1 MHESLW
7 TAGER
12 VDIRCAPQ
20 WLAEVMH
27 EGAGGAL
34 EDPTPGASTM
44 SVEVEAARHDFRVG
58 EWEPLMRGAWRQGRE
73 VLIENAC
80 SSGLDLLVRPA
91 GGTVSFIARWRPPVR
106 VRATSGMRSRFHLL
120 LRAVLLQY
128 PAMWWAGTRG
138 RIPMHA
144 SMFTA
149 GTITPLV
156 AGPSGVGKSTLLATE
171 LAAGGRATSD
181 NLCVTDGVSGWGVV
195 EPVRVEGKSGR
206 RMPHGRREQPL
217 IGRVSILTPDRVVL
231 LRRGTGA
238 KIEVGPCDPSV
249 AARALI
255 GSTYMAGEL
264 RRYWPF
270 AATVAAGTGLGPA
283 HPPICAVSE
292 ALTRRVPCLHVALS
306 TDRNARLSA
315 VLDDGEALDEA
326 QLLTR
331 KSEVPVVAPHAPS
344 ETLARARIASE
355 PAR

>member
-1 MHESLW
+1 MHESLL

-27 EGAGGAL
+27 EGADGAL
-34 EDPTPGASTM
+34 EGPVAGAPTM
-44 SVEVEAARHDFRVG
+44 SVDVEAARHSFRDG

-73 VLIENAC
+73 VLIENVC
-80 SSGLDLLVRPA
+80 SSGLDLLVRPN
-91 GGTVSFIARWRPPVR
+91 GGTVDFVARWRPPVR
-106 VRATSGMRSRFHLL
+106 VRAASGVRSRFHLL

-138 RIPMHA
+138 RIPLHA
-144 SMFTA
+144 SMFSAGAVTA
-149 GTITPLV
+149 LV

-171 LAAGGRATSD
+171 LVEGGRATSD

-195 EPVRVEGKSGR
+195 EPLRLEGKSGR

-217 IGRVSILTPDRVVL
+217 LGRVPSLTPDRVVL
-231 LRRGTGA
+231 LRRGTGTET
-238 KIEVGPCDPSV
+238 EVGPCDPSV

-255 GSTYMAGEL
+255 GSTYMAGEM

-292 ALTRRVPCLHVALS
+292 RLTRRLPCVQVVLS
-306 TDRNARLSA
+306 TRRDTRLSHA
-315 VLDDGEALDEA
+315 LDDGTAIDEA
-326 QLLTR
+326 ELTR
-331 KSEVPVVAPHAPS
+331 ATEAPVAPQPAPA
-344 ETLARARIASE
+344 EAMAEARIGPS
-355 PAR
+355 R

>member
-20 WLAEVMH
+20 WLTEVLY
-27 EGAGGAL
+27 EGAGGAF
-34 EDPTPGASTM
+34 EDPAPEASTM
-44 SVEVEAARHDFRVG
+44 SVEVEAARHSFRVG

-80 SSGLDLLVRPA
+80 SSGLDLLVRPNR
-91 GGTVSFIARWRPPVR
+91 GSVDFVARWRPPVR
-106 VRATSGMRSRFHLL
+106 VRAAAGMRSRFHLL

-138 RIPMHA
+138 RIPLHA

-149 GTITPLV
+149 GTMTPLV

-181 NLCVTDGVSGWGVV
+181 NLCVTDGVAGWGVV
-195 EPVRVEGKSGR
+195 EPLRLEGKSGR
-206 RMPHGRREQPL
+206 RMPHGRREQPF
-217 IGRVSILTPDRVVL
+217 IGRVSVLTPDRVVL
-231 LRRGTGA
+231 LRRGTGTRP
-238 KIEVGPCDPSV
+238 EVGPCDPSV

-255 GSTYMAGEL
+255 GSTYMAGEM

-292 ALTRRVPCLHVALS
+292 TLTRRVPCVQVVLS
-306 TDRNARLSA
+306 TDRTMRLSS
-315 VLDDGEALDEA
+315 VLDAGGVRNEAESTSRTEA
-326 QLLTR
+326 
-331 KSEVPVVAPHAPS
+331 PVVTPHVPA
-344 ETLARARIASE
+344 EALARARISSE

>member
-1 MHESLW
+1 MHESLV

-27 EGAGGAL
+27 EGADGAL
-34 EDPTPGASTM
+34 EDPAAGVSTM
-44 SVEVEAARHDFRVG
+44 SVEVEAARHSFRVG
-58 EWEPLMRGAWRQGRE
+58 DWEPLMRGAWRQGRE
-73 VLIENAC
+73 VLIENVC
-80 SSGLDLLVRPA
+80 SSGLDLLVRPN
-91 GGTVSFIARWRPPVR
+91 GGTVAFVARWRPPVR
-106 VRATSGMRSRFHLL
+106 VRATAGLRSRFHLL

-128 PAMWWAGTRG
+128 PSMWWAGTRG

-144 SMFTA
+144 SMFSVGAMTA
-149 GTITPLV
+149 LV

-171 LAAGGRATSD
+171 LAQGGRATSD

-195 EPVRVEGKSGR
+195 EPVRIEGKSGR
-206 RMPHGRREQPL
+206 RMPHGRREQQL
-217 IGRVSILTPDRVVL
+217 IGRVSTLTPDRVVL
-231 LRRGTGA
+231 LQRGAGTE
-238 KIEVGPCDPSV
+238 IEVGPCDPGV

-255 GSTYMAGEL
+255 GSTYMAGEM

-292 ALTRRVPCLHVALS
+292 RLTRRLPCVQVVLSTQRDARLSEALVHGAASKEAALTRR
-306 TDRNARLSA
+306 
-315 VLDDGEALDEA
+315 
-326 QLLTR
+326 
-331 KSEVPVVAPHAPS
+331 SEVPVVAPHAPAG
-344 ETLARARIASE
+344 TMAAARMG

>member
-1 MHESLW
+1 MHELLS

-20 WLAEVMH
+20 WLTEVIH
-27 EGAGGAL
+27 EGASGAL
-34 EDPTPGASTM
+34 EAPAPEATPTM
-44 SVEVEAARHDFRVG
+44 SVEVEAARHSFRVG

-80 SSGLDLLVRPA
+80 SSGLDLLVRPT
-91 GGTVSFIARWRPPVR
+91 GSTVDFVARWRPPVR
-106 VRATSGMRSRFHLL
+106 VRATSGLRSRFHLL

-138 RIPMHA
+138 RVPLHA
-144 SMFTA
+144 SMFDA
-149 GTITPLV
+149 GAMIPLV
-156 AGPSGVGKSTLLATE
+156 AGPSGVGKSTLLFTE
-171 LAAGGRATSD
+171 LAEGGRATSD

-195 EPVRVEGKSGR
+195 EPLRLEGKSGR

-217 IGRVSILTPDRVVL
+217 VNRVSTLAPDRVVL
-231 LRRGTGA
+231 LKRGAGTRT
-238 KIEVGPCDPSV
+238 EVGPCDPSV

-255 GSTYMAGEL
+255 GSTYMAGEM

-292 ALTRRVPCLHVALS
+292 TLTGRLPCLEVTLS
-306 TDRNARLSA
+306 TQRNTRLSD
-315 VLDDGEALDEA
+315 VLNETDAPDAAEPARRHEA
-326 QLLTR
+326 
-331 KSEVPVVAPHAPS
+331 PVVVQHVPA
-344 ETLARARIASE
+344 ETFVGARITSE

>member
-20 WLAEVMH
+20 WLAEVMQ
-27 EGAGGAL
+27 EGAGGAF
-34 EDPTPGASTM
+34 EDPGPEASTM
-44 SVEVEAARHDFRVG
+44 SVEVEAARHSFRVG

-91 GGTVSFIARWRPPVR
+91 RGTVDFVARWHPPVR
-106 VRATSGMRSRFHLL
+106 VRAAAGMRSRFHLL

-138 RIPMHA
+138 RIPLHA
-144 SMFTA
+144 SMFRA
-149 GTITPLV
+149 GTMTPLV

-181 NLCVTDGVSGWGVV
+181 NLCVTDGISGWGVV
-195 EPVRVEGKSGR
+195 EPVRLEGKSGR

-217 IGRVSILTPDRVVL
+217 IGRVPVLTPDRVVL
-231 LRRGTGA
+231 LRRGTGTMP
-238 KIEVGPCDPSV
+238 EVGPCDPAV
-249 AARALI
+249 ASRALI
-255 GSTYMAGEL
+255 GSTYMAGEM

-292 ALTRRVPCLHVALS
+292 ALTRRVPCVQVLLS
-306 TDRNARLSA
+306 TDPTTRLSS
-315 VLDDGEALDEA
+315 VLDDVGARDEIEWPS
-326 QLLTR
+326 R
-331 KSEVPVVAPHAPS
+331 SEVPVAAPHVPA
-344 ETLARARIASE
+344 ETLARATITSE

>member
-20 WLAEVMH
+20 WLAEVIY
-27 EGAGGAL
+27 EGASGAL
-34 EDPTPGASTM
+34 EASAPGASTM
-44 SVEVEAARHDFRVG
+44 SVDVEAARDSFRVG

-80 SSGLDLLVRPA
+80 SSGLDLLVRPN
-91 GGTVSFIARWRPPVR
+91 GRTVDFVARWRPPVR

-138 RIPMHA
+138 RIPLHA

-149 GTITPLV
+149 GAMTPLV

-171 LAAGGRATSD
+171 MAEGGRATSD

-195 EPVRVEGKSGR
+195 EPLRVEGKSGR

-217 IGRVSILTPDRVVL
+217 TGRVSTLTPDRVVL
-231 LRRGTGA
+231 LRRGAETTT
-238 KIEVGPCDPSV
+238 EVGPCDPDV

-255 GSTYMAGEL
+255 GSTYMAGEM

-270 AATVAAGTGLGPA
+270 AATVAAGTGVGPA

-292 ALTRRVPCLHVALS
+292 ALTRRLPCVEVVLS
-306 TDRNARLSA
+306 TRRDTRLSD
-315 VLDDGEALDEA
+315 VLDDGDGFHEIE
-326 QLLTR
+326 LTR
-331 KSEVPVVAPHAPS
+331 RSETPVLAPHAPAAAM
-344 ETLARARIASE
+344 ARARITSE
-355 PAR
+355 PSR

>member
-20 WLAEVMH
+20 WLADVMH
-27 EGAGGAL
+27 EGADGAL
-34 EDPTPGASTM
+34 EDPAAGLSTM
-44 SVEVEAARHDFRVG
+44 SVEVEAARHSFRVG

-80 SSGLDLLVRPA
+80 SSGLDLLVRPN
-91 GGTVSFIARWRPPVR
+91 GGTVAFVARWRPPVR
-106 VRATSGMRSRFHLL
+106 VRATSGLRSRFHLL

-128 PAMWWAGTRG
+128 PSMWWAGTRG
-138 RIPMHA
+138 RIPLHA
-144 SMFTA
+144 SMFSAGGMTA
-149 GTITPLV
+149 VV

-171 LAAGGRATSD
+171 LTAGGRATSD

-195 EPVRVEGKSGR
+195 EPLRLEGKSGR

-217 IGRVSILTPDRVVL
+217 IGRVSTLTPDRVVL
-231 LRRGTGA
+231 LQRGTGTET
-238 KIEVGPCDPSV
+238 EVGPCEPSV

-255 GSTYMAGEL
+255 GGTYMAGEM

-270 AATVAAGTGLGPA
+270 AATIAAGTGIGPA

-292 ALTRRVPCLHVALS
+292 RLTRRLPCVQVVLS
-306 TDRNARLSA
+306 TRRDTRLSDA
-315 VLDDGEALDEA
+315 LDDGAARNDAE
-326 QLLTR
+326 LTKR
-331 KSEVPVVAPHAPS
+331 SPVAPVAPHAP
-344 ETLARARIASE
+344 AGRMAGVRMG